1 MATYHNEKPLSE
13 IALVNCFNKITANG
27 IRTAE
32 QLRQTE
38 YYQEAIE
45 AIYNFVRDAALKT
58 KKSKDMLKA
67 SGLEAD
73 DVAVGFVLEYME
85 KDGKIDALLKC
96 RDAGHS
102 KWLCRCLA
110 NYLVDLIRHGRRK
123 TKDGDAE
130 REKIMAVADD
140 QTLELLLSAEME
152 ADSVGVGCEMIE
164 FVLQNVKFSSAEKL
178 CGLLF
183 LDNSLC
189 ELMDVYNSAE
199 SVKAFVEE
207 LVSEAK
213 ALYGVNVLSDAEARD
228 TIRMLKNAADPEKA
242 ILLARHRARKKVLS
256 VFEKRCR
263 SLKLKKVS

>member
-102 KWLCRCLA
+102 KWLWRCLA

-130 REKIMAVADD
+130 KIVTAIDD
-140 QTLELLLSAEME
+140 QTLELLSGEME
-152 ADSVGVGCEMIE
+152 ADPVGCEMIE
-164 FVLQNVKFSSAEKL
+164 FMLENVTLSPAEKL
-178 CGLLF
+178 MGLF

-189 ELMDVYNSAE
+189 ELMAVHNSAQ
-199 SVKAFVEE
+199 SVEAFVEE

-213 ALYGVNVLSDAEARD
+213 TIYGINVSDAEERGVV
-228 TIRMLKNAADPEKA
+228 RMLKNAADPGKA
-242 ILLARHRARKKVLS
+242 ILLARHRARKKILN
-256 VFEKRCR
+256 VFEKRR

>member
-1 MATYHNEKPLSE
+1 MATYHNEKTLSE

-85 KDGKIDALLKC
+85 KDSKIDGLLKC

-102 KWLCRCLA
+102 KWLWRCLA
-110 NYLVDLIRHGRRK
+110 NYLVDLTRHGTRK
-123 TKDGDAE
+123 TKDA
-130 REKIMAVADD
+130 EKIVTAIDD
-140 QTLELLLSAEME
+140 QTLELVSAEME
-152 ADSVGVGCEMIE
+152 ADPVGCEMIE
-164 FVLQNVKFSSAEKL
+164 FVLENVTLSPAEKVMA
-178 CGLLF
+178 LF

-189 ELMDVYNSAE
+189 ELMAVYNAQ
-199 SVKAFVEE
+199 SVEAFVEE

-213 ALYGVNVLSDAEARD
+213 TIYGINVSDAEERGVV
-228 TIRMLKNAADPEKA
+228 RMLKNAADPGKA
-242 ILLARHRARKKVLS
+242 ILLARHRARKKILN
-256 VFEKRCR
+256 VFEKRR

>member
-1 MATYHNEKPLSE
+1 MATYHNEKTLSE

-73 DVAVGFVLEYME
+73 DVAVGFVLECME
-85 KDGKIDALLKC
+85 KDGKIDGLLKC

-102 KWLCRCLA
+102 KWLGRCLA
-110 NYLVDLIRHGRRK
+110 NYLFDLIRHGRRK
-123 TKDGDAE
+123 TTKDGDAE
-130 REKIMAVADD
+130 KIVTAIDD
-140 QTLELLLSAEME
+140 QTLELLSGEME
-152 ADSVGVGCEMIE
+152 ADPVGCEMIE
-164 FVLQNVKFSSAEKL
+164 FVLENVTLSPAEKVMA
-178 CGLLF
+178 LF

-189 ELMDVYNSAE
+189 ELMAVYNAQ
-199 SVKAFVEE
+199 SVEAFVEE

-213 ALYGVNVLSDAEARD
+213 TIYGINVSDAEERGVV
-228 TIRMLKNAADPEKA
+228 RMLKNAADPGKA
-242 ILLARHRARKKVLS
+242 ILLARHRARKKVLN
-256 VFEKRCR
+256 VFEKRR

>member
-1 MATYHNEKPLSE
+1 MATYHNEKRLSE

-102 KWLCRCLA
+102 KWLGRCLA

-123 TKDGDAE
+123 TKDGDV
-130 REKIMAVADD
+130 EKIVTAIDD
-140 QTLELLLSAEME
+140 QTLELLSGEME
-152 ADSVGVGCEMIE
+152 ADPVGCEMIE
-164 FVLQNVKFSSAEKL
+164 FMLENVMLSPAEKVMA
-178 CGLLF
+178 LF

-189 ELMDVYNSAE
+189 ELMVVYNNSTQ
-199 SVKAFVEE
+199 SVEAFVEE
-207 LVSEAK
+207 LVCEAK
-213 ALYGVNVLSDAEARD
+213 AIYGINVSDAEERD
-228 TIRMLKNAADPEKA
+228 AVRMLKNAADPRKA
-242 ILLARHRARKKVLS
+242 ILLARYRARKKILN
-256 VFEKRCR
+256 VFEKRR
-263 SLKLKKVS
+263 SLKLKKAS

>member
-32 QLRQTE
+32 QLRQME

-73 DVAVGFVLEYME
+73 DVAGSFIIACME
-85 KDGKIDALLKC
+85 KDGKINGLLNC
-96 RDAGHS
+96 RGKYSAY
-102 KWLCRCLA
+102 LCRCLA
-110 NYLVDLIRHGRRK
+110 NYIIDLSRHGTRK

-130 REKIMAVADD
+130 REKIVTAIDD
-140 QTLELLLSAEME
+140 QTLELVSAEME
-152 ADSVGVGCEMIE
+152 ADPVGCEMIE
-164 FVLQNVKFSSAEKL
+164 FVLQNVNFSPAEKL

-183 LDNSLC
+183 LDNSLG
-189 ELMDVYNSAE
+189 ELMAVYNNSAQ
-199 SVKAFVEE
+199 SVEAFVEE
-207 LVSEAK
+207 LVCEAK
-213 ALYGVNVLSDAEARD
+213 AIYGINVSDAEERGVV
-228 TIRMLKNAADPEKA
+228 RMLKNAADPGKA
-242 ILLARHRARKKVLS
+242 ILLARYRARKKVLH
-256 VFEKRCR
+256 VFEKRR

>member
-73 DVAVGFVLEYME
+73 DVAVGFVLECME
-85 KDGKIDALLKC
+85 KDGKIDGLLKC

-102 KWLCRCLA
+102 KWLGRCLA
-110 NYLVDLIRHGRRK
+110 NYLFDLIRHGRRK
-123 TKDGDAE
+123 TTKDGDAE
-130 REKIMAVADD
+130 KIVTAIDN
-140 QTLELLLSAEME
+140 QTLELLSGEME
-152 ADSVGVGCEMIE
+152 ADPVGCEMIE
-164 FVLQNVKFSSAEKL
+164 FMLENVTLSPAEKL
-178 CGLLF
+178 MGLF

-189 ELMDVYNSAE
+189 ELMVVYNNSTQ
-199 SVKAFVEE
+199 SVEAFVEE
-207 LVSEAK
+207 LVCEAK
-213 ALYGVNVLSDAEARD
+213 TIYGINVSDAEERD
-228 TIRMLKNAADPEKA
+228 AVRMLKNAADPRKA
-242 ILLARHRARKKVLS
+242 ILLARYRARKKILS
-256 VFEKRCR
+256 VFEKRR
-263 SLKLKKVS
+263 SLKLKKAF

>member
-1 MATYHNEKPLSE
+1 MATYHNEKTLSE

-73 DVAVGFVLEYME
+73 DVAVGFVLECME
-85 KDGKIDALLKC
+85 KDGKINGLLKC

-102 KWLCRCLA
+102 KWLWRCLA
-110 NYLVDLIRHGRRK
+110 NYLVDLTRHGTRK
-123 TKDGDAE
+123 TKDADAE
-130 REKIMAVADD
+130 KIVTAIDD
-140 QTLELLLSAEME
+140 QTLELVSAEME
-152 ADSVGVGCEMIE
+152 AGPVGCEMIE
-164 FVLQNVKFSSAEKL
+164 FVLQNVNFSPAEKL

-183 LDNSLC
+183 LDNSFG
-189 ELMDVYNSAE
+189 ELMAVHNSAQ
-199 SVKAFVEE
+199 SVEAFVEE

-213 ALYGVNVLSDAEARD
+213 AIYGINVSDAEERD
-228 TIRMLKNAADPEKA
+228 VVRMLKNVADPGKA
-242 ILLARHRARKKVLS
+242 ILLARHRARKKVLN
-256 VFEKRCR
+256 VFEKRR

>member
-102 KWLCRCLA
+102 KWLWRCLA

-123 TKDGDAE
+123 TTKDGDAE
-130 REKIMAVADD
+130 KIVTAIDD
-140 QTLELLLSAEME
+140 QTLELLSGEME
-152 ADSVGVGCEMIE
+152 ADPVGCEMIE
-164 FVLQNVKFSSAEKL
+164 FMLENVTLSPAEKL
-178 CGLLF
+178 MGLF

-189 ELMDVYNSAE
+189 ELMAVHNSTQ
-199 SVKAFVEE
+199 SVEAFVEE
-207 LVSEAK
+207 LVCEAK
-213 ALYGVNVLSDAEARD
+213 TIYGINVSDAEERD
-228 TIRMLKNAADPEKA
+228 AVRMLKNAADPGKA
-242 ILLARHRARKKVLS
+242 ILLARYRARKKILN
-256 VFEKRCR
+256 VFEKRR
-263 SLKLKKVS
+263 SLKLKKAS

>member
-1 MATYHNEKPLSE
+1 MATYHNEKTLSE

-85 KDGKIDALLKC
+85 KDSKIDGLLKC

-102 KWLCRCLA
+102 KWLGRCLA

-123 TKDGDAE
+123 TKDADAE
-130 REKIMAVADD
+130 KIVTAIDD
-140 QTLELLLSAEME
+140 QTLELLSGEME
-152 ADSVGVGCEMIE
+152 AGPVGCEMIE
-164 FVLQNVKFSSAEKL
+164 FVLQNVNFSPAEKL

-183 LDNSLC
+183 LDNSFG
-189 ELMDVYNSAE
+189 ELMAVHNSAQ
-199 SVKAFVEE
+199 SVEAFVEE

-213 ALYGVNVLSDAEARD
+213 AIYGINVSDAEERGVV
-228 TIRMLKNAADPEKA
+228 RMLKNAADPRKA
-242 ILLARHRARKKVLS
+242 ILLARHRARKKVLN
-256 VFEKRCR
+256 VFEKRR

>member
-73 DVAVGFVLEYME
+73 DVAGSFIIACME
-85 KDGKIDALLKC
+85 KDGKINGLLNC
-96 RDAGHS
+96 RGKYSAY
-102 KWLCRCLA
+102 LCRCLA
-110 NYLVDLIRHGRRK
+110 NYIIDLSRHGTRK

-130 REKIMAVADD
+130 KIVTAIDD
-140 QTLELLLSAEME
+140 QTLELVSAEME
-152 ADSVGVGCEMIE
+152 ADPVGCEMIE
-164 FVLQNVKFSSAEKL
+164 FVLQNVNFSPAEKL

-183 LDNSLC
+183 LDNSFG
-189 ELMDVYNSAE
+189 ELMAMYNSAQ
-199 SVKAFVEE
+199 SVEAFVEE

-213 ALYGVNVLSDAEARD
+213 TIYGINVSDAEERD
-228 TIRMLKNAADPEKA
+228 AVRMLKNAADPRKA
-242 ILLARHRARKKVLS
+242 ILLARYRARKKILN
-256 VFEKRCR
+256 VFEKRR

>member
-73 DVAVGFVLEYME
+73 DVAVGFVLECME
-85 KDGKIDALLKC
+85 KDGKINGLLNC
-96 RDAGHS
+96 RGKYSAY
-102 KWLCRCLA
+102 LCRCLA
-110 NYLVDLIRHGRRK
+110 NYIIDLSRHGRRK
-123 TKDGDAE
+123 DGDAE
-130 REKIMAVADD
+130 KIVTAIDD
-140 QTLELLLSAEME
+140 QTLELLSAEME
-152 ADSVGVGCEMIE
+152 ADPVGCEMIE
-164 FVLQNVKFSSAEKL
+164 FMLENVTLSPAEKL
-178 CGLLF
+178 MGLF

-189 ELMDVYNSAE
+189 ELMAVHNSAQ
-199 SVKAFVEE
+199 SVEAFVEE
-207 LVSEAK
+207 LVCEAK
-213 ALYGVNVLSDAEARD
+213 AIYGINVSDAEERD
-228 TIRMLKNAADPEKA
+228 AVRMLKNAADPRKA
-242 ILLARHRARKKVLS
+242 ILLARYRARKKILN
-256 VFEKRCR
+256 VFEKRR

>member
-1 MATYHNEKPLSE
+1 MATYHNEKTLSE

-85 KDGKIDALLKC
+85 KDSKIDGLLKC

-102 KWLCRCLA
+102 KWLWRCLA
-110 NYLVDLIRHGRRK
+110 NYLVDLTRHGTRK

-130 REKIMAVADD
+130 KIVTAIDD
-140 QTLELLLSAEME
+140 QTLELLSGEME
-152 ADSVGVGCEMIE
+152 ADPVGCEMIE
-164 FVLQNVKFSSAEKL
+164 FVLENVTLSPAEKVMA
-178 CGLLF
+178 LF

-189 ELMDVYNSAE
+189 ELMAVYNAQ
-199 SVKAFVEE
+199 SVEAFVEE

-213 ALYGVNVLSDAEARD
+213 TIYGINVSDAEERGVV
-228 TIRMLKNAADPEKA
+228 RMLKNAADPGKA
-242 ILLARHRARKKVLS
+242 ILLARHRARKKVLN
-256 VFEKRCR
+256 VFEKRR

>member
-85 KDGKIDALLKC
+85 KDGKIEALLKC

-102 KWLCRCLA
+102 KWLWRCLA

-123 TKDGDAE
+123 TKDVDAE
-130 REKIMAVADD
+130 KIVTAIDD
-140 QTLELLLSAEME
+140 QTLELLSGEME
-152 ADSVGVGCEMIE
+152 ADPVGCEMIE
-164 FVLQNVKFSSAEKL
+164 FVLQNVNFSPAEKL

-183 LDNSLC
+183 LDNSFG
-189 ELMDVYNSAE
+189 ELMAMYNSAQ
-199 SVKAFVEE
+199 SVEAFVEE

-213 ALYGVNVLSDAEARD
+213 TIYGINVSDAEERD
-228 TIRMLKNAADPEKA
+228 AVRMLKNAADPGKA

-256 VFEKRCR
+256 AFEKRCR

>member
-102 KWLCRCLA
+102 KWLWRCLA

-123 TKDGDAE
+123 TKDGA
-130 REKIMAVADD
+130 IDD
-140 QTLELLLSAEME
+140 QTLELLSGEME
-152 ADSVGVGCEMIE
+152 ADPVGCEMIE
-164 FVLQNVKFSSAEKL
+164 FMLENVTLSPVEKL
-178 CGLLF
+178 MALF

-189 ELMDVYNSAE
+189 ELMAVYNAQ
-199 SVKAFVEE
+199 SVEAFVEE
-207 LVSEAK
+207 LVCEAK
-213 ALYGVNVLSDAEARD
+213 TIYGINVSDAEERD
-228 TIRMLKNAADPEKA
+228 AVRMLKNAADPRKA
-242 ILLARHRARKKVLS
+242 ILLARYRARKKILS
-256 VFEKRCR
+256 VFEKRR

>member
-73 DVAVGFVLEYME
+73 DVAGSFIIACME
-85 KDGKIDALLKC
+85 KDGKINGLLKC

-102 KWLCRCLA
+102 KWLWRCLA
-110 NYLVDLIRHGRRK
+110 NYLVDLTRHGRRK
-123 TKDGDAE
+123 TKDA
-130 REKIMAVADD
+130 EKIVTAIDD
-140 QTLELLLSAEME
+140 QTLELLSGEME
-152 ADSVGVGCEMIE
+152 AGPVGCEMIE
-164 FVLQNVKFSSAEKL
+164 FVLQNVNFSPAEKL

-183 LDNSLC
+183 LDNSFG
-189 ELMDVYNSAE
+189 ELMAVYNNSAQ
-199 SVKAFVEE
+199 SVEAFVEE

-213 ALYGVNVLSDAEARD
+213 TIYGINVSDAEERGVV
-228 TIRMLKNAADPEKA
+228 RMLKNAADPGKA
-242 ILLARHRARKKVLS
+242 ILLARYRARKKVLH

-263 SLKLKKVS
+263 SLKLKKAS

>member
-1 MATYHNEKPLSE
+1 MATYHNEKTLSE

-102 KWLCRCLA
+102 KWLWRCLA
-110 NYLVDLIRHGRRK
+110 NYLFDLIRHGRRK

-130 REKIMAVADD
+130 KIVTAIDD
-140 QTLELLLSAEME
+140 QTLELLSGEME
-152 ADSVGVGCEMIE
+152 ADPVGCEMIE
-164 FVLQNVKFSSAEKL
+164 FMLENVTLSPAEKL
-178 CGLLF
+178 MGLF

-189 ELMDVYNSAE
+189 ELMAVHNSAQ
-199 SVKAFVEE
+199 SVEAFVEE
-207 LVSEAK
+207 LVCEAK
-213 ALYGVNVLSDAEARD
+213 AIYGINVSDAEERD
-228 TIRMLKNAADPEKA
+228 AVRMLKNAADPRKA
-242 ILLARHRARKKVLS
+242 ILLARYRARKKILN
-256 VFEKRCR
+256 VFEKRR

>member
-38 YYQEAIE
+38 YYQEVIE

-85 KDGKIDALLKC
+85 KDSKIDGLLKC

-102 KWLCRCLA
+102 KWLWRCLA
-110 NYLVDLIRHGRRK
+110 NYLVDLIRHGTRK
-123 TKDGDAE
+123 TTKDGDAE
-130 REKIMAVADD
+130 KIVTAIDA
-140 QTLELLLSAEME
+140 QTLELVSAEME
-152 ADSVGVGCEMIE
+152 ADPVGCEMIE
-164 FVLQNVKFSSAEKL
+164 FVLQNVNFSPAEKL

-183 LDNSLC
+183 LDNSFG
-189 ELMDVYNSAE
+189 ELMAMYNSAQ
-199 SVKAFVEE
+199 SVEAFVEE

-213 ALYGVNVLSDAEARD
+213 TIYGINVSDAEERGVV
-228 TIRMLKNAADPEKA
+228 RMLKNAADPGKA
-242 ILLARHRARKKVLS
+242 ILLARHRARKKVLN
-256 VFEKRCR
+256 VFEKRR
-263 SLKLKKVS
+263 SLKLKKAS

>member
-73 DVAVGFVLEYME
+73 DVAGSFIIACME
-85 KDGKIDALLKC
+85 KDGKINGLLNC
-96 RDAGHS
+96 RGKYSAY
-102 KWLCRCLA
+102 LCRCLA
-110 NYLVDLIRHGRRK
+110 NYIIDLSRHGTRK

-130 REKIMAVADD
+130 REKIVTAIDD
-140 QTLELLLSAEME
+140 QTLELVSAEME
-152 ADSVGVGCEMIE
+152 ADPVGCEMIE
-164 FVLQNVKFSSAEKL
+164 FVLQNVNFSPTEKL

-183 LDNSLC
+183 LDNSFG
-189 ELMDVYNSAE
+189 ELMAVHNSAQ
-199 SVKAFVEE
+199 SVEAFVEE
-207 LVSEAK
+207 LVCEAK
-213 ALYGVNVLSDAEARD
+213 AIYGINVSDAEERGVV
-228 TIRMLKNAADPEKA
+228 RMLKNAADPGKA
-242 ILLARHRARKKVLS
+242 ILLARYRARKKILN
-256 VFEKRCR
+256 VFEKRR

>member
-1 MATYHNEKPLSE
+1 MATYHNEKTLSE

-85 KDGKIDALLKC
+85 KDSKIDGLLKC

-102 KWLCRCLA
+102 KWLGRCLA
-110 NYLVDLIRHGRRK
+110 NYLFDLIRHGRRK
-123 TKDGDAE
+123 TTKDGDAE
-130 REKIMAVADD
+130 KIVTAIDD
-140 QTLELLLSAEME
+140 QTLELVSAEME
-152 ADSVGVGCEMIE
+152 ADPVGCEMIE
-164 FVLQNVKFSSAEKL
+164 FVLENVTLSPVEKVMA
-178 CGLLF
+178 LF

-189 ELMDVYNSAE
+189 ELMAVYNAQ
-199 SVKAFVEE
+199 SVEAFVEE

-213 ALYGVNVLSDAEARD
+213 TIYGINVSDAEERGVV
-228 TIRMLKNAADPEKA
+228 RMLKNAADPGKA
-242 ILLARHRARKKVLS
+242 ILLARHRARKKVLN
-256 VFEKRCR
+256 VFEKRR
-263 SLKLKKVS
+263 SLKLKKAF

>member
-73 DVAVGFVLEYME
+73 DVAVGFVLECME
-85 KDGKIDALLKC
+85 KDGKIDGLLKC

-102 KWLCRCLA
+102 KWLGRCLA
-110 NYLVDLIRHGRRK
+110 NYLVDLIRHGRSK
-123 TKDGDAE
+123 TKDGDV
-130 REKIMAVADD
+130 EKIVTAIDD
-140 QTLELLLSAEME
+140 QTLELLSGEME
-152 ADSVGVGCEMIE
+152 ADPVGCEMIE
-164 FVLQNVKFSSAEKL
+164 FMLENVTLSPAEKL
-178 CGLLF
+178 MGLF

-189 ELMDVYNSAE
+189 ELMAVHNSAQ
-199 SVKAFVEE
+199 SVEAFVEE
-207 LVSEAK
+207 LVCEAK
-213 ALYGVNVLSDAEARD
+213 AIYGINVSDAEERD
-228 TIRMLKNAADPEKA
+228 AVRMLKNAADPRKA
-242 ILLARHRARKKVLS
+242 ILLARYRARKKILN
-256 VFEKRCR
+256 VFEKRR
-263 SLKLKKVS
+263 SLKLKKAF

>member
-1 MATYHNEKPLSE
+1 MATYHNEKTLSE

-85 KDGKIDALLKC
+85 KDSKIDGLLKC

-102 KWLCRCLA
+102 KWLWRCLA
-110 NYLVDLIRHGRRK
+110 NYLVDLTRHGTRK
-123 TKDGDAE
+123 TKDADAE
-130 REKIMAVADD
+130 KIVTAIDD
-140 QTLELLLSAEME
+140 QTLELVSAEME
-152 ADSVGVGCEMIE
+152 ADPVGCEMIE
-164 FVLQNVKFSSAEKL
+164 FVLQNVNFSPAEKL

-183 LDNSLC
+183 LDNSFG
-189 ELMDVYNSAE
+189 ELMAVYNNSAQ
-199 SVKAFVEE
+199 SVEAFVEE

-213 ALYGVNVLSDAEARD
+213 AIYGINVSDAEERGVV
-228 TIRMLKNAADPEKA
+228 RMLKNAADPGKA
-242 ILLARHRARKKVLS
+242 ILLARYRARKKILN
-256 VFEKRCR
+256 VFEKRR

>member
-1 MATYHNEKPLSE
+1 MATYHNEKTLSE

-85 KDGKIDALLKC
+85 KDGKIDGLLKC

-102 KWLCRCLA
+102 KWLWRCLA
-110 NYLVDLIRHGRRK
+110 NYLVDLGRHGTRK
-123 TKDGDAE
+123 TKDGNV
-130 REKIMAVADD
+130 EKIVTAIDD
-140 QTLELLLSAEME
+140 QTLELVSAEME
-152 ADSVGVGCEMIE
+152 ADPVGCEMIE
-164 FVLQNVKFSSAEKL
+164 FMLENVTLSPAEKL
-178 CGLLF
+178 MGLF

-189 ELMDVYNSAE
+189 ELMAVHNSAQ
-199 SVKAFVEE
+199 SVEAFVEE
-207 LVSEAK
+207 LVCEAK
-213 ALYGVNVLSDAEARD
+213 AIYGINVSDAEERGVV
-228 TIRMLKNAADPEKA
+228 RMLKNAADPRKA

-256 VFEKRCR
+256 AFEKRCR
-263 SLKLKKVS
+263 SLKLKKAS

>member
-73 DVAVGFVLEYME
+73 DVAVGFVLECME
-85 KDGKIDALLKC
+85 KDGKINGLLKC

-102 KWLCRCLA
+102 KWLWRCLA

-123 TKDGDAE
+123 TTKDGNA
-130 REKIMAVADD
+130 EKIVTAIDD
-140 QTLELLLSAEME
+140 QTLELLSGEME
-152 ADSVGVGCEMIE
+152 ADPVGCEMIE
-164 FVLQNVKFSSAEKL
+164 FMLENVTLSPAEKL
-178 CGLLF
+178 MGLF

-189 ELMDVYNSAE
+189 ELMVVYNNSTQ
-199 SVKAFVEE
+199 SVEAFVEE
-207 LVSEAK
+207 LVCEAK
-213 ALYGVNVLSDAEARD
+213 AIYGINVSDAEERD
-228 TIRMLKNAADPEKA
+228 AVRMLKNAADPRKA
-242 ILLARHRARKKVLS
+242 ILLARYRARKKILN
-256 VFEKRCR
+256 VFEKRR

>member
-73 DVAVGFVLEYME
+73 DVAGSFIIACME
-85 KDGKIDALLKC
+85 KDGKIDGLLKC

-102 KWLCRCLA
+102 KWLGRCLA
-110 NYLVDLIRHGRRK
+110 NYLFDLIRHGRRK
-123 TKDGDAE
+123 TTKDGDAE
-130 REKIMAVADD
+130 KIVTAIDD
-140 QTLELLLSAEME
+140 QTLELLSGEME
-152 ADSVGVGCEMIE
+152 ADPVGCEMIE
-164 FVLQNVKFSSAEKL
+164 FMLENVTLSPAEKL
-178 CGLLF
+178 MGLF

-189 ELMDVYNSAE
+189 ELMAVHNSAQ
-199 SVKAFVEE
+199 SVEAFVEE
-207 LVSEAK
+207 LVCEAK
-213 ALYGVNVLSDAEARD
+213 AIYGINVSDAEERD
-228 TIRMLKNAADPEKA
+228 AVRMLKNAADPRKA
-242 ILLARHRARKKVLS
+242 ILLARYRARKKILS
-256 VFEKRCR
+256 VFEKRR
-263 SLKLKKVS
+263 SLKLKKAF

>member
-13 IALVNCFNKITANG
+13 IVLVNCFNKITANG

-85 KDGKIDALLKC
+85 KDSKIDGLLKC
-96 RDAGHS
+96 RNAGHS
-102 KWLCRCLA
+102 KWLWRCLA
-110 NYLVDLIRHGRRK
+110 NYLVDLGRHGTRK
-123 TKDGDAE
+123 TKDADAE
-130 REKIMAVADD
+130 KIVTAIDD
-140 QTLELLLSAEME
+140 QTLELLSGEME
-152 ADSVGVGCEMIE
+152 AGPVGCEMIE
-164 FVLQNVKFSSAEKL
+164 FVLQNVNFSPAEKL

-183 LDNSLC
+183 LDNSFG
-189 ELMDVYNSAE
+189 ELMAVHNSAQ
-199 SVKAFVEE
+199 SVEAFVEE

-213 ALYGVNVLSDAEARD
+213 TIYGINVSDAEERGVV
-228 TIRMLKNAADPEKA
+228 RMLKNAADPRKA
-242 ILLARHRARKKVLS
+242 ILLARHRARKKVLN
-256 VFEKRCR
+256 VFEKRR

>member
-73 DVAVGFVLEYME
+73 DVAVGFVLECME
-85 KDGKIDALLKC
+85 KDSKINGLLKC
-96 RDAGHS
+96 QGEYSAY
-102 KWLCRCLA
+102 LCRCLA
-110 NYLVDLIRHGRRK
+110 NYIIDLSRHGTRK
-123 TKDGDAE
+123 TKDAE
-130 REKIMAVADD
+130 RERIVTAIDD
-140 QTLELLLSAEME
+140 QTLELLSGEME
-152 ADSVGVGCEMIE
+152 ADPVGCEMIE
-164 FVLQNVKFSSAEKL
+164 FMLENVTLSPAEKL
-178 CGLLF
+178 MGLF

-189 ELMDVYNSAE
+189 ELMVVYNNSTQ
-199 SVKAFVEE
+199 SVEAFVEE
-207 LVSEAK
+207 LVCEAK
-213 ALYGVNVLSDAEARD
+213 TIYGINVSDAEERD
-228 TIRMLKNAADPEKA
+228 AVRMLKNAADPRKA
-242 ILLARHRARKKVLS
+242 ILLARYRARKKILS
-256 VFEKRCR
+256 VFEKRR
-263 SLKLKKVS
+263 SLKLKKAF

>member
-1 MATYHNEKPLSE
+1 MATYHNEKTLSE

-73 DVAVGFVLEYME
+73 DVAGSFIIACME
-85 KDGKIDALLKC
+85 KDGKINGLLNC
-96 RDAGHS
+96 RGKYSAY
-102 KWLCRCLA
+102 LCRCLA
-110 NYLVDLIRHGRRK
+110 NYIIDLSRHGTRK

-130 REKIMAVADD
+130 KIVTAIDD
-140 QTLELLLSAEME
+140 QTLELVSAEME
-152 ADSVGVGCEMIE
+152 ADPVGCEMIE
-164 FVLQNVKFSSAEKL
+164 FVLQNVNFSPAEKL

-183 LDNSLC
+183 LDNSFG
-189 ELMDVYNSAE
+189 ELMAVHNSAQ
-199 SVKAFVEE
+199 SVEAFVEE
-207 LVSEAK
+207 LVCEAK
-213 ALYGVNVLSDAEARD
+213 AIYGINVSDAEERD
-228 TIRMLKNAADPEKA
+228 AVRMLKNAADPGKA
-242 ILLARHRARKKVLS
+242 ILLARYRARKKVLN
-256 VFEKRCR
+256 VFEKRR

>member
-27 IRTAE
+27 TRTAE

-85 KDGKIDALLKC
+85 KDSKIDGLLKC

-102 KWLCRCLA
+102 KWLWRCLA
-110 NYLVDLIRHGRRK
+110 NYLVDLTRHGTRK

-130 REKIMAVADD
+130 REKIVTAIDD
-140 QTLELLLSAEME
+140 QTLELLSGEME
-152 ADSVGVGCEMIE
+152 AGPVGCEMIE
-164 FVLQNVKFSSAEKL
+164 FVLQNVNFSPAEKL

-183 LDNSLC
+183 LDNSFG
-189 ELMDVYNSAE
+189 ELMAMYNSAQ
-199 SVKAFVEE
+199 SVEAFVEE
-207 LVSEAK
+207 LVCEAK
-213 ALYGVNVLSDAEARD
+213 AIYGINVSDAEERGVV
-228 TIRMLKNAADPEKA
+228 RMLKNAADPGKA
-242 ILLARHRARKKVLS
+242 ILLARHRARKKVLN
-256 VFEKRCR
+256 VFEKRR

>member
-85 KDGKIDALLKC
+85 KDSKIDGLLKC

-102 KWLCRCLA
+102 KWLWRCLA
-110 NYLVDLIRHGRRK
+110 NYLFDLIRHGRRK
-123 TKDGDAE
+123 TTKDGDAE
-130 REKIMAVADD
+130 KIVTAIDD
-140 QTLELLLSAEME
+140 QTLELLSGEME
-152 ADSVGVGCEMIE
+152 ADPVGCEMIE
-164 FVLQNVKFSSAEKL
+164 FVLENVTLSPAEKVMA
-178 CGLLF
+178 LF

-189 ELMDVYNSAE
+189 ELMAVYNAQ
-199 SVKAFVEE
+199 SVEAFVEE

-213 ALYGVNVLSDAEARD
+213 TIYGINVSDAEERGVV
-228 TIRMLKNAADPEKA
+228 RMLKNAADPGKA
-242 ILLARHRARKKVLS
+242 ILLARYRARKKILN
-256 VFEKRCR
+256 VFEKRR

>member
-1 MATYHNEKPLSE
+1 MATYHNEKTLSE

-73 DVAVGFVLEYME
+73 DVAVGFVLECME
-85 KDGKIDALLKC
+85 KDGKIDGLLKC

-102 KWLCRCLA
+102 KWLGRCLA
-110 NYLVDLIRHGRRK
+110 NYLFDLIRHGRRK
-123 TKDGDAE
+123 TTKDGDAE
-130 REKIMAVADD
+130 KIVTAIDD
-140 QTLELLLSAEME
+140 QTLELLSGEME
-152 ADSVGVGCEMIE
+152 ADPVGCEMIE
-164 FVLQNVKFSSAEKL
+164 FMLENVTLSPAEKL
-178 CGLLF
+178 MGLF

-189 ELMDVYNSAE
+189 ELMAVHNSAQ
-199 SVKAFVEE
+199 SVEAFVEE
-207 LVSEAK
+207 LVCEAK
-213 ALYGVNVLSDAEARD
+213 AIYGINVSDAEERD
-228 TIRMLKNAADPEKA
+228 AVRMLKNAADPRKA
-242 ILLARHRARKKVLS
+242 ILLARYRARKKILN
-256 VFEKRCR
+256 VFEKRR
-263 SLKLKKVS
+263 SLKLKKAS

>member
-85 KDGKIDALLKC
+85 KDSKIDGLLKC

-102 KWLCRCLA
+102 KWLWRCLA
-110 NYLVDLIRHGRRK
+110 NYLVDLTRHGTRK
-123 TKDGDAE
+123 TKDA
-130 REKIMAVADD
+130 EKIVTAIDD
-140 QTLELLLSAEME
+140 QTLELLSGEME
-152 ADSVGVGCEMIE
+152 ADPVGCEMIE
-164 FVLQNVKFSSAEKL
+164 FVLENVTLSPAEKVMA
-178 CGLLF
+178 LF

-189 ELMDVYNSAE
+189 ELMAVYNAQ
-199 SVKAFVEE
+199 SVEAFVEE

-213 ALYGVNVLSDAEARD
+213 TIYGINVSDAEERGVV
-228 TIRMLKNAADPEKA
+228 RMLKNAADPGKA
-242 ILLARHRARKKVLS
+242 ILLARHRARKKVLN
-256 VFEKRCR
+256 VFEKRR

>member
-73 DVAVGFVLEYME
+73 DVAGSFIIACME
-85 KDGKIDALLKC
+85 KDSKINGLLNC
-96 RDAGHS
+96 RGEYSAY
-102 KWLCRCLA
+102 LCRFLA
-110 NYLVDLIRHGRRK
+110 NYIIDLSRRGTRK
-123 TKDGDAE
+123 TKDGDTK

-152 ADSVGVGCEMIE
+152 ADPVGCEMIE
-164 FVLQNVKFSSAEKL
+164 FMLENVMLSPAEKL
-178 CGLLF
+178 MGLF

-189 ELMDVYNSAE
+189 ELMVVYNNSTQ
-199 SVKAFVEE
+199 SVEAFVEE

-213 ALYGVNVLSDAEARD
+213 AIYGINVSDAEARD
-228 TIRMLKNAADPEKA
+228 TIRMLKNAADPRKA
-242 ILLARHRARKKVLS
+242 ILLARYRARKKILS
-256 VFEKRCR
+256 VFEKRR

>member
-1 MATYHNEKPLSE
+1 MATYHNEKTLSE

-85 KDGKIDALLKC
+85 KDSKIDGLLKC

-102 KWLCRCLA
+102 KWLWRCLA
-110 NYLVDLIRHGRRK
+110 NYLVDLTRHGTRK
-123 TKDGDAE
+123 TKDADV
-130 REKIMAVADD
+130 EKIVTAIDD
-140 QTLELLLSAEME
+140 QTLELLSGEME
-152 ADSVGVGCEMIE
+152 AGPVGCEMIE
-164 FVLQNVKFSSAEKL
+164 FVLQNVNFSPAEKL

-183 LDNSLC
+183 LDNSFG
-189 ELMDVYNSAE
+189 ELMAVHNSAQ
-199 SVKAFVEE
+199 SVEAFVEE
-207 LVSEAK
+207 LVCEAK
-213 ALYGVNVLSDAEARD
+213 AIYGINVSDAEERD
-228 TIRMLKNAADPEKA
+228 AVRMLKNAADPGKA
-242 ILLARHRARKKVLS
+242 ILLARYRARKKVLN
-256 VFEKRCR
+256 VFEKRR